1 MYIYC
6 CKRYPVCSIWLFNT
20 NELVVALVYLL
31 LLLHVVTSLESL
43 ACFVMSTHCLSLQQ
57 RASERVCLVARRRS
71 TRFDNM
77 MGWLVVLSFCACAEI
92 AAAVAATGAVAA
104 ADWLHK
110 RRSLAGGAHAAE
122 QLFVSE

>member
-20 NELVVALVYLL
+20 NELVVTLVYLL
-31 LLLHVVTSLESL
+31 LLLVTSLESI

-92 AAAVAATGAVAA
+92 AAATGAVAA
-104 ADWLHK
+104 ADWLHT

-122 QLFVSE
+122 QLFVNE